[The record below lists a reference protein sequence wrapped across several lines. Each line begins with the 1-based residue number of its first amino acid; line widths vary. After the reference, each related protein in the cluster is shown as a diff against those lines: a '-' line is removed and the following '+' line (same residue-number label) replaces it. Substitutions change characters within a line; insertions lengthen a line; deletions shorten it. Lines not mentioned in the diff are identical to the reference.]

1 MHYSLLT
8 YLVIVPPVIL
18 FTVIPVSVAGW
29 GVREGAMVTL
39 FAMIG
44 ADKAA
49 VLAMSIIFG
58 FILIAASVPGLLVYL
73 QGRHH
78 APLQDKIEG
87 DR

>member
-1 MHYSLLT
+1 
-8 YLVIVPPVIL
+8 
-18 FTVIPVSVAGW
+18 
-29 GVREGAMVTL
+29 MVTL

-58 FILIAASVPGLLVYL
+58 FILITASVPGLLIYL

-78 APLQDKIEG
+78 APSPDEIEG